1 MKIINLVA
9 ENFKRISVVDITP
22 TGNLVQI
29 SGRNQSGKTSV
40 LDAMWAA
47 IGGKDHIQSQPIQR
61 GKDHAKI
68 VLNLGEMTVTRTFR
82 RGKDGKE
89 DTTDVRVENA
99 EGFRPSSPQKLLD
112 TLISKVSFDPMAFL
126 RAKPGEQFE
135 ILRNFVPG
143 FDFAAA
149 DKAQKADFAE
159 RRDVNRSLKDMR
171 AAADAVVVPS
181 GLPAEFADEAALMEA
196 LGAAGTHNGLIETRR
211 ERRANTETQVGELRE
226 NARVTREG
234 IVDALQAI
242 GATYSKTK
250 ASLQDEVADV
260 ERRLALL
267 KQRLVDC
274 DTALEEAVAAEGK
287 RLMDLATSM
296 EGHADQLRL
305 QIDTAA
311 PLPEP
316 IDVAGVQA
324 QLAEARRVN
333 DGIRARNE
341 RDRTVIKAEALE
353 TRSKGL
359 TKAIEDRDASKAAAI
374 KAAALPVDGLGFG
387 EDCITLDGLPFDQA
401 SDAQQLRTSV
411 AIAMAGNPKLR
422 VIRIR
427 DGSLLDDDGMAALA
441 DMADRYDCQ
450 VWIEVVDST
459 GKIGFVLEDGMLKPT
474 GEGTLV

>member
-9 ENFKRISVVDITP
+9 ENFKRISVVEITP
-22 TGNLVQI
+22 TGNMVRI
-29 SGRNQSGKTSV
+29 AGKNGSGKTSV

-68 VLNLGEMTVTRTFR
+68 VLNLGEMIVTRTFR

-112 TLISKVSFDPMAFL
+112 TLVSKVSFDPMAFL
-126 RAKPGEQFE
+126 RAKPAEQFAA
-135 ILRNFVPG
+135 LRAFVPD

-149 DKAQKADFAE
+149 DKANKADFAE
-159 RRDVNRSLKDMR
+159 RQDVNRSLKAMR
-171 AAADAVVVPS
+171 TAAEAVVVPS
-181 GLPAEFADEAALMEA
+181 GLPNEPTHETALIEA

-211 ERRANTETQVGELRE
+211 ERRANTEAQVGELRE

-234 IVDALQAI
+234 IVDALVAV
-242 GATYSKTK
+242 GATYNKTK
-250 ASLQDEVADV
+250 ASLQDEVADA
-260 ERRLALL
+260 ERRLSMLR
-267 KQRLVDC
+267 QRLTDC

-287 RLMDLATSM
+287 RLMDLAASM
-296 EGHADQLRL
+296 EGHADRLRE

-311 PLPEP
+311 PLPET
-316 IDVAGVQA
+316 IDVAAIQT

-333 DGIRARNE
+333 DGIKARNE
-341 RDRTVIKAEALE
+341 RDGMVAKAEALE

-359 TKAIEDRDASKAAAI
+359 TDAMEARDKAKDEAI

-427 DGSLLDDDGMAALA
+427 DGSLLDDDGMTALA
-441 DMADRYDCQ
+441 EMADRYDCQ
-450 VWIEVVDST
+450 VWIEVVDSA
-459 GKIGFVLEDGMLKPT
+459 GKIGFVLEDGAIKPQAQ
-474 GEGTLV
+474 ETLV